1 MKNEKPMVHNEK
13 EDASFWHILFLNIE
27 RPRLYQG
34 LMIII
39 LQEFL
44 NVGYLI
50 QNFSAQPD
58 IRKTYSIIPI
68 FVLSLRLKSSL
79 KITQRT
85 EK

>member
-1 MKNEKPMVHNEK
+1 MPAGTIKHWYRP
-13 EDASFWHILFLNIE
+13 AFLNIE

-58 IRKTYSIIPI
+58 IRNTPLVPII
-68 FVLSLRLKSSL
+68 LQASAADS
-79 KITQRT
+79 
-85 EK
+85 

>member
-1 MKNEKPMVHNEK
+1 MPAGTIKHWFRP
-13 EDASFWHILFLNIE
+13 AFLNIE

-50 QNFSAQPD
+50 QNFFRPAGYKKYAPGPYNPAG
-58 IRKTYSIIPI
+58 ICG
-68 FVLSLRLKSSL
+68 
-79 KITQRT
+79 
-85 EK
+85 

>member
-1 MKNEKPMVHNEK
+1 MPAGTIKHRFRPAFFVLK
-13 EDASFWHILFLNIE
+13 

-44 NVGYLI
+44 YVGYLI

-58 IRKTYSIIPI
+58 IRNTSLVPIILQASAAD
-68 FVLSLRLKSSL
+68 F
-79 KITQRT
+79 
-85 EK
+85 